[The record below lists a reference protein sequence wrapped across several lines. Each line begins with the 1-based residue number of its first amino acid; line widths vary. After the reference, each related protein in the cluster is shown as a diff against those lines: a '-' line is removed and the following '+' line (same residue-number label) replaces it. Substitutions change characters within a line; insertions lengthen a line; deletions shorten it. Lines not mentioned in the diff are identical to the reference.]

1 MIIKRLTYKSMKPYG
16 RIIDSKCCKFRPGDN
31 GFGIVFSERSKG
43 WRVAYLVVRKRAIER
58 LERHP
63 NTAETFEPVSGRTL
77 IALAPRRGPAKVEM
91 FLLDKPVV
99 LFRGVWH
106 NVAALSPRS
115 ELKICEAINV
125 EEEYRDLDVPIK
137 CGRS

>member
-1 MIIKRLTYKSMKPYG
+1 
-16 RIIDSKCCKFRPGDN
+16 
-31 GFGIVFSERSKG
+31 
-43 WRVAYLVVRKRAIER
+43 
-58 LERHP
+58 
-63 NTAETFEPVSGRTL
+63 
-77 IALAPRRGPAKVEM
+77 M